1 MHQNV
6 TRNGIEKSR
15 MKPWKIETAEYCS
28 PDDAMIIGK
37 VVSMEVTPPDEIGA
51 RGPKT
56 LARTGDRSK
65 VAISRII
72 LASNA
77 IVPSS
82 APLYSVMKILER
94 E

>member
-1 MHQNV
+1 MHQNI

-28 PDDAMIIGK
+28 PEDSMIIGK
-37 VVSMEVTPPDEIGA
+37 VVSMDVTPPDEIGA
-51 RGPKT
+51 RGPKA
-56 LARTGDRSK
+56 LVRTGDKSR
-65 VAISRII
+65 VTISRMI

-82 APLYSVMKILER
+82 APLYSVMKMLER